1 MLKFTIMATLWVV
14 DYFSALIFVGFYTK
28 EKEGFFDFV
37 RTYFVNVL
45 FDGLFIL
52 LSMVVGNLS

>member
-1 MLKFTIMATLWVV
+1 MATLWVV